1 MKNIYIRSKI
11 IMDSLE
17 PSKPK
22 NIWANVMA
30 RVLSEELFGD
40 DFTVDISETSTQIIV
55 RAELPGIDRKDL
67 TVDYIEGL
75 LTIKAERRE
84 KIEDK
89 DTRYIRKESRYGMTQ
104 RSFTVGLVDPENINA
119 LYQDGILMITL
130 TKSID
135 ETTKVEIK

>member
-1 MKNIYIRSKI
+1 
-11 IMDSLE
+11 MDSLE